1 MIDLKTKPNGIYY
14 IDVQIPAEGGGYKR
28 QRISLDTRD
37 RKEADAQRRD
47 WLAGVHPKHP
57 AMGGV
62 VAPKGREARDE
73 TSVSSKTPQT
83 DGPTVFQWLTD
94 CLYDPKVWRDAKAF
108 ATHQSNVKILSKL
121 IGHKPMKEL
130 SSLDVHNLEKQL
142 RDEFGYAEAS
152 ICKLMGT
159 LSKACKV
166 AAQPITGFL
175 STPPQFPKRATFDN
189 RQDRVVTMDEEAVM
203 LECIDARIEAEPL
216 RHWRAFKR
224 LVIFL
229 LDTGCRLGEPIQSG
243 PSHIKRKPG
252 RDREGNVIQ
261 GVWFHIRKEITKNG
275 RSRDVPLTARL
286 KAMLPELNA
295 NAAGGR
301 WFPWPHGS
309 SGPLYLLTCIRD
321 DMKLRG
327 FDFDDVKLHTLRHTC
342 ATRLAEGGLDLIALR
357 DWLGHTDI
365 KITAGRYV
373 HLMNGHIYPGV
384 SILDDYS
391 GTIGSDEG
399 NWDDDGSSCG
409 ITNDDA
415 NGRDRVTAGTPSVQ

>member
-14 IDVQIPAEGGGYKR
+14 IDVQIPAEGGGYRR
-28 QRISLDTRD
+28 QRVSLDTRD
-37 RKEADAQRRD
+37 KREADAQRRD

-57 AMGGV
+57 AMGGI
-62 VAPKGREARDE
+62 VAPKGREGASDA
-73 TSVSSKTPQT
+73 SVKPKKSLT
-83 DGPTVFQWLTD
+83 DGPSVHNWLYD
-94 CLYDPKVWRDAKAF
+94 CLDNPKVWGTAKAL
-108 ATHQSNVKILSKL
+108 ATHTSNVRILSRL
-121 IGHKPMKEL
+121 IGDKPMKEL
-130 SSLDVHNLEKQL
+130 TSLDVHNLERQL
-142 RDEFGYAEAS
+142 REECGYAEAS

-166 AAQPITGFL
+166 AAEPITGFL
-175 STPPQFPKRATFDN
+175 AAPPQFPKRATFDN
-189 RQDRVVTMDEEAVM
+189 RQDRVVTMDEEAA
-203 LECIDARIEAEPL
+203 LLACIDARIDAEPL
-216 RHWRAFKR
+216 RQWRAFKR
-224 LVIFL
+224 LIVL
-229 LDTGCRLGEPIQSG
+229 LIDTGCRLGEPIQSG

-252 RDREGNVIQ
+252 RDKDGQMVT
-261 GVWFHIRKEITKNG
+261 GMWFHVRKEITKNG

-286 KAMLPELNA
+286 REMLPELNA

-309 SGPLYLLTCIRD
+309 SGPLYLLQCIRE

-365 KITAGRYV
+365 KITAQRYV

-391 GTIGSDEG
+391 GTIGSVEE
-399 NWDDDGSSCG
+399 NCADDGSFSG
-409 ITNDDA
+409 IENDRA
-415 NGRDRVTAGTPSVQ
+415 NGRKRATSGTPLLQ